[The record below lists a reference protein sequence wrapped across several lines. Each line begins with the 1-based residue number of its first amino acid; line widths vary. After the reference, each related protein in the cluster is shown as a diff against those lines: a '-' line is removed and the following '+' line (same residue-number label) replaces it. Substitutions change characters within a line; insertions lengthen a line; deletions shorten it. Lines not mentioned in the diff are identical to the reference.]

1 MNLYYT
7 NLTNKCS
14 KIIRSKNMDDAIN
27 IIANMKHDD
36 NTKIGR
42 KTAIQ
47 IYRRFGNY
55 TVKYDMV
62 KHANNIDQY
71 NKEINA
77 NKLKA
82 LNLKN

>member
-1 MNLYYT
+1 
-7 NLTNKCS
+7 
-14 KIIRSKNMDDAIN
+14 MDDAIN

-47 IYRRFGNY
+47 IYRKFGNY

-62 KHANNIDQY
+62 KYANNVDEY
-71 NKEINA
+71 NKQINA
-77 NKLKA
+77 NKKKA
-82 LNLKN
+82 FNLKN